1 MKAAWQKLTPRQ
13 KSYTLAAGIV
23 LVSLGAGYGI
33 AQLGEGSSGASTG
46 DSAAAGAGCEEV
58 LYWYDPM
65 VPDQRFDEP
74 GKSPFMD
81 MQLVPKCAGG
91 DSAGAGGVSIDPQL
105 VQNFGIRT
113 AEAEMGVLEPETN
126 VTGTL
131 AYNA

>member
-1 MKAAWQKLTPRQ
+1 M
-13 KSYTLAAGIV
+13 
-23 LVSLGAGYGI
+23 
-33 AQLGEGSSGASTG
+33 
-46 DSAAAGAGCEEV
+46 

-131 AYNA
+131 AYNAREVSIVQPRASGFVQRTYGHAPDDIIRHGIPLLALLIPEWFGAQPDYLPVPPPVL